1 MGAPPGTGERDQ
13 PPSDAASG
21 PAAPGPS
28 DDKDVLAVALA
39 EFGKL
44 RDEIAGRSST
54 LWTLLGLNASVS
66 SAVAGFVLADRAD
79 PLLVLLLPLL
89 TPSLGLLVID
99 HAANIGQIGE
109 YINRV
114 IKPLVHEVTGES
126 RLLCYEDWVDVWETR
141 RVRRVLA
148 FGLPLVLLFSVVPV
162 FSLVYVV
169 PHLDNGTVWALWVTG
184 FLMTGFQVGLWI
196 AFIVPPLVRAVTAPS
211 T

>member
-1 MGAPPGTGERDQ
+1 MGAPPGTGDRDQ
-13 PPSDAASG
+13 PPSDVGSG
-21 PAAPGPS
+21 PGAPGPP
-28 DDKDVLAVALA
+28 DDKDVLTVALA

-44 RDEIAGRSST
+44 RDEIAGRSTT

-114 IKPLVHEVTGES
+114 IKPLVHEVTGEP
-126 RLLCYEDWVDVWETR
+126 RLLCYEDWVDTWETR
-141 RVRRVLA
+141 RMRRVLA
-148 FGLPLVLLFSVVPV
+148 FGVPLVLLFSVVPV

-169 PHLDNGTVWALWVTG
+169 PHLDNGTLWALWATG
-184 FLMTGFQVGLWI
+184 FLMTAFQVGLWI